1 MKQLACFL
9 FLILALAGCGT
20 SSGRFKIE
28 GRFLHINQGELY
40 VYSLDGGIDGI
51 DTIKIQG
58 GRFAY
63 EVPMERQSVLM
74 IVFPNFSEQPI
85 FAASGKSVDIKADA
99 SHLKE
104 MEVTGTDDNKL
115 MTKFR
120 RQTANASPPEQIRYA
135 EMFIHDHPESPVG
148 VYLVRKYFLQ
158 QPVVNYP
165 KASGLLALMAAK
177 QPDNNYLS
185 WLRRHVDPLKAMS
198 QGAVMPNFKGTD
210 VYGKPVRK
218 ADYAKGTTIIS
229 TYASWDYQGQDV
241 QRMLKDALGRSHGA
255 LKLLSI
261 CADADPK
268 QCTEYMK
275 NNDITWPNVCDG
287 NMLDGSLM
295 RAFCIGS
302 VPEVLI
308 YNNGRLARK
317 INNPN
322 TIRQEINKL
331 YP

>member
-1 MKQLACFL
+1 M
-9 FLILALAGCGT
+9 ALAGCGT

-58 GRFAY
+58 GRFAF
-63 EVPMERQSVLM
+63 EVPMERPSVLM
-74 IVFPNFSEQPI
+74 LVFPNFSEQPI
-85 FAASGKSVDIKADA
+85 FAASGKSIEIKADA

-120 RQTANASPPEQIRYA
+120 HQTANASPPEQIKYA

-148 VYLVRKYFLQ
+148 IYLVRKYFLQ
-158 QPVVNYP
+158 QPAANYQ
-165 KASGLLALMAAK
+165 KASALLALMASK

-185 WLRRHVDPLKAMS
+185 WLKRHVDPLKTTSPGAAMPAFKAKDVRGKVVS
-198 QGAVMPNFKGTD
+198 TADLVKGTA
-210 VYGKPVRK
+210 V
-218 ADYAKGTTIIS
+218 IS

-241 QRMLKDALGRSHGA
+241 QRTLKSALDRSHGA

-261 CADADPK
+261 CVDADPK

-275 NNDITWPNVCDG
+275 NNEITWTNVCDG
-287 NMLDGSLM
+287 NMLEGSLM
-295 RAFCIGS
+295 RAFCISS

-308 YNNGRLARK
+308 YNNGRLVKK
-317 INNPN
+317 INNSN
-322 TIRQEINKL
+322 TMRQEINNL